1 MLAGVVITKDPVDTY
16 VPLYERDGQIS
27 TQYIMTTLEELGLLK
42 MDFLGLRTLS
52 VIKNTIEEVKHT
64 RGINVEFD
72 QEMNDPEVYK
82 LWQEGK
88 SCGIF
93 QFESQ
98 GMTNF
103 MMELKPDCLEDLI
116 AGVSLYRPGPMDQI
130 PRYIRG
136 KVTGKYEYTH
146 PSLEPILNVT
156 YGCMVYQEQVMQI
169 VRDLA
174 GYSLGRADLVRRAM
188 GKKKLDVMAKEREI
202 FINGQ
207 LDEQGNIVVPGC
219 VRNGIDSES
228 ANKIFDEMA
237 EFAKYAFNKSHA
249 ACYAVVAYRT
259 AYLKKYYTPEFMAAM
274 LNSYLGNLDRVP
286 IYIDEC
292 HDLGIQILKPD
303 INKSFLKF
311 TVDEGN
317 IRFGLGSI
325 KNVGIAPVEAIIA
338 ERQKNGEYKS
348 FTDFCERIADEAV
361 NKKCIESL
369 IKAGVFDEFEQ
380 TRATL
385 LASFENIIDTIQS
398 SKKKEMQGQFSMF
411 DLSVD
416 EESNNMDDVKYTFN
430 VQEELS
436 ERELLSLEKEMLGIY
451 LSGHPLEKLK
461 RQIEIETNISTKD
474 LLVIDSQ
481 MANVEEQDLEDPE
494 SALNIANQMQNSKNI
509 KYKDGQEVK
518 YVGIISKIKK
528 KFTKTNKIM
537 AFITIEDLYGTA
549 EVLAFENTYIK
560 SGASLIE
567 ENIVLVKGRLSIRD
581 GEKTTIIANEITN
594 FSEKK
599 SKVLS
604 LDITGVTEETKVKL
618 RGAIKYFNGEMN
630 NIRVQIKDGEKI
642 LPCGTIY
649 CTEEIMQ
656 VFVEILGNE
665 KVKIEEI

>member
-369 IKAGVFDEFEQ
+369 IKAGIFDEFEQ

-494 SALNIANQMQNSKNI
+494 SALNIANQMQNSKNT

-642 LPCGTIY
+642 LPCGAIY